1 MRVVAT
7 RDLSVAQHKSEDV
20 GEEDDLTNLLTG
32 DQRGGAPN
40 LFTPNSRV
48 HHHGGAGRV
57 VPSIW
62 TAREHLGWPP
72 YQGPWR
78 WSQEGGLRPDRRDLG
93 AMEEQDEGSIGR
105 SPDLSFC
112 KE

>member
-1 MRVVAT
+1 MAT
-7 RDLSVAQHKSEDV
+7 RDLSVAQHQSEDV

-48 HHHGGAGRV
+48 HHLTMVELVELCPPFGRG
-57 VPSIW
+57 
-62 TAREHLGWPP
+62 HLGWPP
-72 YQGPWR
+72 CQGR
-78 WSQEGGLRPDRRDLG
+78 WSWSQDGGLGPNRRDVG
-93 AMEEQDEGSIGR
+93 AMEEQDECSKGR